1 MQYYVVYRELVEE
14 LIKEVNRLIGE
25 GWRPQGGVGVG
36 VVSLE
41 EGLLDRASHVFAQ
54 AMTREIR

>member
-1 MQYYVVYRELVEE
+1 MQYYVVYRESLEE

-36 VVSLE
+36 AASLGGGFLE
-41 EGLLDRASHVFAQ
+41 RAIYVFAQ
-54 AMTREIR
+54 TVIRETK